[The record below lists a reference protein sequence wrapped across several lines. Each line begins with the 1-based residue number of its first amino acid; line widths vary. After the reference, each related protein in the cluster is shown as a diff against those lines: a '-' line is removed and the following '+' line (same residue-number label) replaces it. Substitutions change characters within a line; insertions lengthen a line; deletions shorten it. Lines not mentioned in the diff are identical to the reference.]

1 MESRRRATER
11 RGAFFR
17 ALAEHGPSVSRTP
30 SHARGRQGH
39 ATVLIDAIV
48 RWLGQHYGHI
58 VPALCC
64 RHVYFSPPPLP
75 PTTTTTTTTTIT
87 STRAASGFSWW
98 CRLKPY
104 KAQVAR

>member
-1 MESRRRATER
+1 MRHGKQAARER

-17 ALAEHGPSVSRTP
+17 ALTEHRPSVSRTP

-64 RHVYFSPPPLP
+64 RHVYFSPPPPPP

-87 STRAASGFSWW
+87 ITSTRPQGSVGG
-98 CRLKPY
+98 
-104 KAQVAR
+104 VA